1 MPLLS
6 WMLGV
11 ALAAPPPEAP
21 PCDLDAPI
29 EKGELSF
36 YVLTAA
42 PGPRPYSF
50 FGHTGLWVRS
60 HHQELDHIWEYGV
73 FYSSRGEPL
82 TDMIMG
88 RMQTG
93 WGVDPM
99 RKELKRYQRE
109 DRLLLAQKL
118 DLPDTEAWRLRRQLV
133 GISRSDAPFEDIFH
147 WAGNNCSTM
156 LRDVLDGYVDG
167 ALGAA
172 LDGPSP
178 LNHRQEVMRHLAPQ
192 WWAALGVQIGAG
204 TPFDEPRTR
213 YESAFLPIRLYEGL
227 DRTRVTW
234 PDGSERPLVSEVC
247 TLHAGAHGFP
257 EDAPPN
263 RVPHLWGAGAL
274 LASLLGV
281 LGRAAPG
288 SRGARIAGGLLVGA
302 WGLALGALGS
312 VLVFFLA
319 FSEWWGW
326 RPNLNVLL
334 VSPLTLGLVPVG
346 VAWARGRLGS
356 RARWWTGGLAILVG
370 LSLLSCL
377 LPVWPQDSLDLVG
390 GLGLPTVATA
400 LAVWWQVRASV
411 ASRPTAR
418 GPERPPAA

>member
-1 MPLLS
+1 MTPH
-6 WMLGV
+6 
-11 ALAAPPPEAP
+11 P
-21 PCDLDAPI
+21 
-29 EKGELSF
+29 
-36 YVLTAA
+36 
-42 PGPRPYSF
+42 
-50 FGHTGLWVRS
+50 VR
-60 HHQELDHIWEYGV
+60 V
-73 FYSSRGEPL
+73 
-82 TDMIMG
+82 
-88 RMQTG
+88 
-93 WGVDPM
+93 
-99 RKELKRYQRE
+99 
-109 DRLLLAQKL
+109 RLPAH
-118 DLPDTEAWRLRRQLV
+118 PTVR
-133 GISRSDAPFEDIFH
+133 
-147 WAGNNCSTM
+147 
-156 LRDVLDGYVDG
+156 
-167 ALGAA
+167 
-172 LDGPSP
+172 
-178 LNHRQEVMRHLAPQ
+178 
-192 WWAALGVQIGAG
+192 
-204 TPFDEPRTR
+204 
-213 YESAFLPIRLYEGL
+213 GL

-257 EDAPPN
+257 EDAPS
-263 RVPHLWGAGAL
+263 RVHLWGAGAL

-346 VAWARGRLGS
+346 VAWARGRLGT

-370 LSLLSCL
+370 LSLLSASSPSGRRTSTRGRL
-377 LPVWPQDSLDLVG
+377 GAGGRDGPG
-390 GLGLPTVATA
+390 GLAG
-400 LAVWWQVRASV
+400 RASV